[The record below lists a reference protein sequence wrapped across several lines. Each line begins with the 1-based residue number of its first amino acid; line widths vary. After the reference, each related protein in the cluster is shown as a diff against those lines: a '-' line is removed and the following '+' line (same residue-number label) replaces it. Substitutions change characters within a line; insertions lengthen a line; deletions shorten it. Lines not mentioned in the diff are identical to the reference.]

1 MNSPKSNPLKS
12 VFMQEKS
19 DFSLKSLVTQVERG
33 HFLPSNLETN
43 EQKLKKTPKSHFEK
57 KQNSFSGVNESTNMT
72 REKSPEKNQKK
83 YQSLSRKKLYYID
96 NIVRAFHIMDI
107 KPNEDLMVKLSRE
120 HFTQTFQSIVF
131 SMGLKPIN
139 PQKIKEKAL
148 SLPRKDSTSN
158 KLS

>member
-1 MNSPKSNPLKS
+1 
-12 VFMQEKS
+12 
-19 DFSLKSLVTQVERG
+19 
-33 HFLPSNLETN
+33 
-43 EQKLKKTPKSHFEK
+43 
-57 KQNSFSGVNESTNMT
+57 MT